1 MTATVRA
8 LHSARATSEIEAQ
21 AATVRLLRQRRGLT
35 LADLAANVQKQPAW
49 ASRIETGKLTLRGRD
64 LVDCAAVLNVPPEM
78 LATPV
83 SEADLEGVHF
93 RKYRVPKKVEA
104 RATAEGNFVAYL
116 VNSLLVKAGQEQDH
130 RFPQI
135 DANTLSTDPREA
147 GSAAARIVRDHWGLG
162 TAPINDL
169 AGRIESGGLFIAPL
183 PPDITKVSAVS
194 VWHGAGN
201 APVTLLDRRI
211 IDDTRR
217 FTLAHE
223 LGHIVMDQRSGLGD
237 DKDIEARADAF
248 AGELL
253 APYDQVRDT
262 VRSLDL
268 SMFGTL
274 MQLQRTWG
282 LHPSSFIRR
291 GYFAGD
297 ITASAQTR
305 WFQEFNGARRNLLRN
320 LRSPYP
326 LQPTAIGALLTM
338 MKSVGWTAATLARD
352 LHVHV
357 DELAAVLDGWP
368 FTIGITPVQQQPALI
383 PVLQG

>member
-8 LHSARATSEIEAQ
+8 LHSAGATPETEAQ

-35 LADLAANVQKQPAW
+35 LADLSANVSKQPPW
-49 ASRIETGKLTLRGRD
+49 ASRVETGKLKLRGRD
-64 LVDCAAVLNVPPEM
+64 LVDCAAALNVPPAL

-83 SEADLEGVHF
+83 READLAGVHF

-116 VNSLLVKAGQEQDH
+116 VNSLLVKAGQ
-130 RFPQI
+130 RRAPRIPQI
-135 DANTLSTDPREA
+135 DATALSPDPRTA
-147 GSAAARIVRDHWGLG
+147 GAAAARLVREHWSIGSG
-162 TAPINDL
+162 PINDL
-169 AGRIESGGLFIAPL
+169 AGRVESDGLFIAPL
-183 PPDITKVSAVS
+183 PLDITKVSAVT
-194 VWHGAGN
+194 VWHGADD
-201 APVTLLDRRI
+201 APVTLLDKGI

-223 LGHIVMDQRSGLGD
+223 LAHIVMDQRSGPGD
-237 DKDIEARADAF
+237 DKDVESRADSF

-253 APYDQVRDT
+253 APYDEVRDT
-262 VRSLDL
+262 IRSLDL
-268 SMFGTL
+268 SKFGTL
-274 MQLQRTWG
+274 MQLQRVWG

-291 GYFAGD
+291 GYLAGD
-297 ITASAQTR
+297 VTASAQTR
-305 WFQEFNGARRNLLRN
+305 WFQEFNGPRRNALKA

-326 LQPTAIGALLTM
+326 LQPTAIGALLSM
-338 MKSVGWTAATLARD
+338 MKSVGWTPATLARD

-368 FTIGITPVQQQPALI
+368 FTVGIAPAQQRPALS
-383 PVLQG
+383 PVHEA